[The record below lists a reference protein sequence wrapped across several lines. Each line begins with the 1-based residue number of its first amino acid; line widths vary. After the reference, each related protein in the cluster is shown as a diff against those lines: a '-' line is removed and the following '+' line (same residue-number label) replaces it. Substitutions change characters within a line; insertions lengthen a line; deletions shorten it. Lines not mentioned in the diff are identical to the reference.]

1 MEHCCEHDSEELK
14 RLRERQGKVLRAV
27 LGINAAMFVVEFGS
41 GWFARSTALLGDSL
55 DMLGDTSVYALSLY
69 ALHRGPHWQAWAS
82 LTKGI
87 VMLGFGAV
95 VCAEAIGKLLTGAIP
110 AASIMGAV
118 GLLALAANAL
128 CFFLLARHRQ
138 DDLNMHSTWICSRN
152 DLIANGAVLLA
163 AAAVAHTGSPWPDV
177 AVGLAIAGL
186 FLHSAWGVIRRARD
200 ALRTATAPG

>member
-41 GWFARSTALLGDSL
+41 GWLARSTALLGDSL
-55 DMLGDTSVYALSLY
+55 DMLGDASVYALSLY
-69 ALHRGPHWQAWAS
+69 ALHRGARWQARAS
-82 LTKGI
+82 LAKGLA
-87 VMLGFGAV
+87 MLGFGGV

-110 AASIMGAV
+110 TASIMGAV

-128 CFFLLARHRQ
+128 CFFLLMRHRQ

-163 AAAVAHTGSPWPDV
+163 AAAVARTGSPWPDV